1 MKALNSYK
9 LLLAAGGVLFSALMP
24 VSVFAAQDALLKVND
39 IKVTRVADELVVAL
53 DINPRDV
60 NPGRDKEVTFTPVVR
75 SADGADSLELPSVK
89 IAGRNRYYSH
99 LRNKDLAD
107 GAKVYYSGDRQDIEY
122 RAEVPFLPWMEC
134 CQIDMRQD
142 LANCCDSPE
151 AGPETP
157 LARLDYIRPP
167 FVPAF
172 NFVELTGDSAIEL
185 SAEGRAFIT
194 FVVNRT
200 ELKENYMNNPEELDK
215 IYKTIKVV
223 QDDPDAT
230 ITYVSIK
237 GFASPEGPYSNNVR
251 LAMGRTETL
260 KEVVRKRMA
269 LDAEIMHTDY
279 EPEDWQG
286 LIDWLKANEIEH
298 RDEIMAIA
306 SSKMEPDPR
315 NEEIRRRYPE
325 QYDYI
330 LKNVYP
336 WLRHSD
342 YKVKYRIKAYATVEE
357 LMEVYKVSP
366 ERMRPVDFQRIA
378 ATCPTGSEQYKE
390 IMLKAVEI
398 HPYDSKSNL
407 NAATIALQAG
417 DLDKAGQYLDRA
429 GDSAEAVYTRGVLAG
444 MAGDLERAMQYFDK
458 AADMGLETAAA
469 QKYNLDSIINRNT
482 IEYLIGPSKNK
493 E

>member
-9 LLLAAGGVLFSALMP
+9 LLLIACGVLLSAVMP

-39 IKVTRVADELVVAL
+39 IKVSRVADELVVAL
-53 DINPRDV
+53 DINPRAV
-60 NPGRDKEVTFTPVVR
+60 NPGRDKEVTFTPVIR
-75 SADGADSLELPSVK
+75 SANGRDSLELPSVK
-89 IAGRNRYYSH
+89 IAGRNRYYTH
-99 LRNKDLAD
+99 LRNKDLTP
-107 GAKVYYSGDRQDIEY
+107 GAKVYYSGDRQDIAY
-122 RAEVPFLPWMEC
+122 RAEVPFQPWMES

-142 LANCCDSPE
+142 LANCCESPE
-151 AGPETP
+151 VGPETP
-157 LARLDYIRPP
+157 LARLDYVRPP
-167 FVPAF
+167 YEPVF

-200 ELKENYMNNPEELDK
+200 ELKENYMKNPEELNK
-215 IYKTIKVV
+215 IYNTIKVV

-237 GFASPEGPYSNNVR
+237 GFASPEGPYANNVR
-251 LAMGRTETL
+251 LAMGRTQTL
-260 KEVVRKRMA
+260 KDVVRKRMA

-286 LIDWLKANEIEH
+286 LIDWLNENQIEN
-298 RDEIMAIA
+298 RDAILAIA
-306 SSKMEPDPR
+306 KSDMEPDSR

-342 YKVKYRIKAYATVEE
+342 YVVKYRIKAYATVEE
-357 LMEVYKVSP
+357 LLEVYKVTP

-378 ATCPTGSEQYKE
+378 ALYTTGSDKYKE

-398 HPYDSKSNL
+398 HPFDQKSNL

-417 DLDKAGQYLDRA
+417 ELAKAAEYLDRA
-429 GDSAEAVYTRGVLAG
+429 GDSAEAIYTRGVLAG
-444 MAGDLERAMQYFDK
+444 MTGDLERAAKYFEN
-458 AADMGLETAAA
+458 AASLGLDAAKSQIDA
-469 QKYNLDSIINRNT
+469 IDAIVNRNT
-482 IEYLIGPSKNK
+482 VEYLINIDK
-493 E
+493 